1 MSVTTDIAEARALL
15 EKAERE
21 SDPEQETHHIEE
33 ALGLLETVDDA
44 TPQEKTLISNLRTSY
59 ARRLLTRLPRLES
72 VSFDV
77 WLFYYGVMV
86 QLAREIRVL
95 TAADPALEE
104 RRKQFLSV
112 WGPDILAELE
122 KKTNAD

>member
-1 MSVTTDIAEARALL
+1 MSVTTDIAEARSLL

-33 ALGLLETVDDA
+33 ALALLETVDDA
-44 TPQEKTLISNLRTSY
+44 TPAEKQLISNLRTSY
-59 ARRLLTRLPRLES
+59 ARRLLTRLPRRES
-72 VSFDV
+72 VPFDV
-77 WLFYYGVMV
+77 CLFYYGVMV
-86 QLAREIRVL
+86 QLAREIEAL
-95 TAADPALEE
+95 TAADPALEA

-122 KKTNAD
+122 KKTKAD

>member
-1 MSVTTDIAEARALL
+1 MSVTTDIAEARSLL

-44 TPQEKTLISNLRTSY
+44 TPAQKQLISNLRTSY

-72 VSFDV
+72 VPFDV

-86 QLAREIRVL
+86 RLAREIEAL
-95 TAADPALEE
+95 ISADPALED
-104 RRKQFLSV
+104 RRKQFLSA
-112 WGPDILAELE
+112 WGPDILAGLE